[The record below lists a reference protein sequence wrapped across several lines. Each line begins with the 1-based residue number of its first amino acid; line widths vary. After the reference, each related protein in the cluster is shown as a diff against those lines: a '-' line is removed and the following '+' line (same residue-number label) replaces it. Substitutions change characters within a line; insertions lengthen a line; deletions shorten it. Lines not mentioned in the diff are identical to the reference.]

1 MKYTAPKAELISFET
16 ISVIMTS
23 DPSGDNRLPEID
35 FMSNDDTANANVD
48 WN

>member
-23 DPSGDNRLPEID
+23 DSVGENNLPD
-35 FMSNDDTANANVD
+35 LDMSSNDESVTSLTWD
-48 WN
+48 